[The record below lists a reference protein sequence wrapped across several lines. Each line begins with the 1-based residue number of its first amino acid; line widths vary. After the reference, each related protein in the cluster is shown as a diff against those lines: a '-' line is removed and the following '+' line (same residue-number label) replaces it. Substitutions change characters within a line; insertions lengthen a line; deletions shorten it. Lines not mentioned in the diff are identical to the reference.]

1 MLATVGS
8 YGVPYIA
15 MHMRGEPHTMMQ
27 SQYLNYNNS
36 NSNSNNDTNMMVT
49 EVANELNKQLLN
61 HVNKHIPLWL
71 QIVDPGIG
79 FAKNY
84 DQNIQ
89 LLQPKSI
96 NLFKK
101 LLQHRPLLVGLSR
114 KKFLTKIICD
124 TYDQR
129 MNDTADMIMNPP
141 PPPSPLLHH
150 HHHHC
155 LTLSSNDETNVGV
168 DDVKSLDNN
177 INDNKITT
185 STATTNQ
192 SLEQILSKNTNK
204 NNDTT
209 NAVQPTLYTTTSED
223 SRDIATS
230 AGCIT
235 AMMGGARILRVHNVE
250 KTRITID
257 TFHTLNQ

>member
-1 MLATVGS
+1 
-8 YGVPYIA
+8 

-36 NSNSNNDTNMMVT
+36 NSNSNTDSNMMVT

-71 QIVDPGIG
+71 QIIDPGIG

-101 LLQHRPLLVGLSR
+101 LLQNRPLLVGLSR

-129 MNDTADMIMNPP
+129 MNDTAEIMMN
-141 PPPSPLLHH
+141 
-150 HHHHC
+150 C
-155 LTLSSNDETNVGV
+155 LTLSCNDDNNVGN
-168 DDVKSLDNN
+168 DDVKRLDNN
-177 INDNKITT
+177 VNDNKITT

-192 SLEQILSKNTNK
+192 SLEQILSKNYYN
-204 NNDTT
+204 TT
-209 NAVQPTLYTTTSED
+209 YAVQSTVYTTTSED
-223 SRDIATS
+223 SRDTATS

-250 KTRITID
+250 NTRITID

>member
-36 NSNSNNDTNMMVT
+36 NSNTNTDSIIMVT

-71 QIVDPGIG
+71 QIIDPGIG

-84 DQNIQ
+84 DQNIL

-101 LLQHRPLLVGLSR
+101 LLQNRPLLVGLSR

-129 MNDTADMIMNPP
+129 MNDTAEMMLMNPP
-141 PPPSPLLHH
+141 PSSPL

-155 LTLSSNDETNVGV
+155 LTSSCNDDTNVRD
-168 DDVKSLDNN
+168 DDVKRIDNN
-177 INDNKITT
+177 VNDNKIT

-192 SLEQILSKNTNK
+192 STY
-204 NNDTT
+204 
-209 NAVQPTLYTTTSED
+209 AVQPTIYTTTSED
-223 SRDIATS
+223 SRDTATS

-250 KTRITID
+250 NTRITID

>member
-1 MLATVGS
+1 
-8 YGVPYIA
+8 

-36 NSNSNNDTNMMVT
+36 NCNSNTDSNMMVT

-101 LLQHRPLLVGLSR
+101 LLQNRPLLVGLSR

-124 TYDQR
+124 TYDKR
-129 MNDTADMIMNPP
+129 MNDTAEMMMNPL
-141 PPPSPLLHH
+141 PSSSPLHH

-155 LTLSSNDETNVGV
+155 LTLSCNDDTNVGD
-168 DDVKSLDNN
+168 DDVKRLDNN
-177 INDNKITT
+177 VNDNEITT

-192 SLEQILSKNTNK
+192 SLEQILSKNYN
-204 NNDTT
+204 TT
-209 NAVQPTLYTTTSED
+209 YAVQPTMYTTTTTTSED
-223 SRDIATS
+223 SSSRDTATS

-250 KTRITID
+250 NTRITID